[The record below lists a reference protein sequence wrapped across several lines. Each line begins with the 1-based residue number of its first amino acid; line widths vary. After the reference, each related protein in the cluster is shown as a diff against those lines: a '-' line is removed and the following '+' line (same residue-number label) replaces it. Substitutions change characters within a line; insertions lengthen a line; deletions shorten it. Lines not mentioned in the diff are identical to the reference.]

1 MIKLGQSVNYP
12 SDGGARMP
20 FLNNG
25 VTAHRGNSEIA
36 PENTVI
42 AFRKAID
49 IGVDWIEL
57 DIRRSRD
64 GAIVVIHD
72 ADVSRTTNG
81 NGLVSELTLPQLKQ
95 LDAGY
100 NFAMGFGRIFPY
112 RGMGVKIPTLD
123 EVFDL
128 IGMQSQTRISIQ
140 PKVKGIVADAIKL
153 ADEKN
158 IRHLIGFNDGN
169 LDILSEAIEID
180 PNIPIFWDTDATDE
194 NIKIAVEYGIET
206 IVMNRSQ
213 VKRAKIANI
222 HNAGM
227 EAGVWIVNALEEM
240 LSFLQMGIDRMYT
253 DRPVVLIELLNRS

>member
-1 MIKLGQSVNYP
+1 MS
-12 SDGGARMP
+12 

-36 PENTVI
+36 PENTII

-57 DIRRSRD
+57 DIRRSLD

-72 ADVSRTTNG
+72 ADVRRTTNG
-81 NGLVSELTLPQLKQ
+81 SGLVSELTLPQLRR

-100 NFAMGFGRIFPY
+100 NFAMGFGRVFPY
-112 RGMGVKIPTLD
+112 MGMGVKIPILD

-128 IGMQSQTRISIQ
+128 ISRQSQTRVSIQ
-140 PKVKGIVADAIKL
+140 PKVKGLVADAIKL

-169 LDILSEAIEID
+169 LAILLEAIEID

-194 NIKIAVEYGIET
+194 NIKIAVEYGIGT

-213 VKRAKIANI
+213 VTRAKIDNL
-222 HNAGM
+222 HRAGLA
-227 EAGVWIVNALEEM
+227 AGAWTVNALEEM
-240 LSFLQMGIDRMYT
+240 LTFLKIGIDRMYT
-253 DRPVVLIELLNRS
+253 DRPVVLMELLNRR